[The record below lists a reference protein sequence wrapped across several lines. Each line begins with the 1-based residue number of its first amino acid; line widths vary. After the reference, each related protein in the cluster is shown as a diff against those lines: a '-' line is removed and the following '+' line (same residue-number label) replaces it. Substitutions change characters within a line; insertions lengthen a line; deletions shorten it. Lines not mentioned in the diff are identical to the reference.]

1 MLIDIDQLRDGETLD
16 TGVCIIGAGAA
27 GITLALELDAAGVDV
42 CLLEA
47 GGIVDEIASSARY
60 RGALSANLNVTPD
73 YLTAS
78 RLRYFG
84 GSTNHWAG
92 WCRPLDEI
100 DFEVREWIPFS
111 GWPFSRSDLAPWYRR
126 AAEILEV
133 EPFAELESR
142 DADPD
147 GRFPGPRG
155 SFRPVIFHMSPP
167 VRFAPAHAEALVAS
181 QRVRMLL
188 GANVTEL
195 RSDPDGARVRAATL
209 RLRGD
214 RTVALRAARFI
225 LASGGIENARLLLVS
240 RDASPAGLGNQH
252 DRVGRF
258 FMDHPHRT
266 TGTVAATT
274 PEDWRK
280 PFGFHRPPGFGCEA
294 IRVLKLDE
302 AVQRAARLP
311 NMDLLFRDP
320 RATRQPALAS
330 AAEGFAQLDAWDGD
344 EVEAPWL
351 TALRL
356 RSEPI
361 PDPESRVTL
370 SDERD
375 DLGMQR
381 VRLDWRLS
389 RRGADAIEAVSEIF
403 AAELGAAGRGRVK
416 ITRRGDDPMFG
427 IGWGSHHIGTTR
439 MHDDPKQGVV
449 DGNGRV
455 HGVANLFVAGSS
467 VFPTA
472 GVSNPTLTLVALSLR
487 LAERVARGMPG

>member
-1 MLIDIDQLRDGETLD
+1 MLIDIDQLRNGETLG

-27 GITLALELDAAGVDV
+27 GITLARELDAARVDT

-47 GGIVDEIASSARY
+47 GGLVAEAESSDRY
-60 RGALSANLNVTPD
+60 RGALFTNLNVTSD
-73 YLTAS
+73 YLSAS

-84 GSTNHWAG
+84 GTTNHWAG
-92 WCRPLDEI
+92 WCRPLDAI

-111 GWPFSRSDLAPWYRR
+111 GWPFPRSALASWYRR

-133 EPFAELESR
+133 EPFAELVPQSG
-142 DADPD
+142 DTTS
-147 GRFPGPRG
+147 RFPGPRG
-155 SFRPVIFHMSPP
+155 SFRPVMFHMSPP
-167 VRFAPAHAEALVAS
+167 VRLGAAHAEALVGS
-181 QRVRMLL
+181 RNVRMLL

-195 RSDPDGARVRAATL
+195 RSDPAGARVSAATL
-209 RLRGD
+209 RLRGNQK
-214 RTVALRAARFI
+214 VSVRAARFV

-240 RDASPAGLGNQH
+240 RDSGPAGLGNRN
-252 DRVGRF
+252 DLVGRF
-258 FMDHPHRT
+258 FMDHPHRS
-266 TGTVAATT
+266 TGTVAVTI
-274 PEDWRK
+274 PEEWRTS
-280 PFGFHRPPGFGCEA
+280 FGFHRPPGFGCEA
-294 IRVLKLDE
+294 IRALKLDE
-302 AVQRAARLP
+302 SAQRAAQMP

-320 RATRQPALAS
+320 RAPAERAVAS
-330 AAEGFAQLDAWDGD
+330 AAEGFARLDAWAG
-344 EVEAPWL
+344 EALATPWL
-351 TALRL
+351 TTLRL

-370 SDERD
+370 SAERD

-381 VRLDWRLS
+381 VRLDWHLS
-389 RRGADAIEAVSEIF
+389 RRDADAIEAVSEVF

-416 ITRRGDDPMFG
+416 VTRRGDDPMLG

-449 DGNGRV
+449 DGDGRV
-455 HGVANLFVAGSS
+455 HGMENLFVAGSS

-472 GVSNPTLTLVALSLR
+472 GVSNPTLTIVALSLR